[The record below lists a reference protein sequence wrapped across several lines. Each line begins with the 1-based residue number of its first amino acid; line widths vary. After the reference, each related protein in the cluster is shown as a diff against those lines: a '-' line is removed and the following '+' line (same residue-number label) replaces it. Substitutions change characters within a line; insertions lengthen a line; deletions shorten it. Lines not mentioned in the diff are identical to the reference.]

1 MRLHGHAR
9 FCTCMQDAL
18 KRPSVTSEA
27 RRRQILDAAVA
38 TIAADGLAKASFSAI
53 AERAGL
59 SSVGLIS
66 YHFAGRDELIGQ
78 IVADYY
84 ASITAHMQ
92 DRMAGISSP
101 TAALEAY
108 ISGVI
113 DYIGAHPAQMK
124 ALTEV
129 FLQGAMNHG
138 RVEEDAATGPRRGHP
153 AGGAASRRV
162 PPVRRTD
169 HGRADPTSGGR
180 VALPVGVPARART
193 ALVRPELCDRGGG
206 CVPVGDPERTA
217 AMTGAPSAGR
227 ARPTTL
233 LAGMAVDLVLPVI
246 VYYGLRSVGVAP
258 MPALLASALPPLV
271 SVVVTAVRGRRPDGL
286 GLVVAASVLVGA
298 LLSGTSGDPRA
309 LLMRDGW
316 LTGAW
321 SVVFLVGLRWGRPLT
336 FTLARPLLEGRRI
349 WDPRGG
355 GLRAPRPES
364 WDEVDV
370 TEPRFRRIWRVT
382 AVIWATAF
390 AVDAGLRIAM
400 ATALPVDVVPAL
412 SAALWPV
419 TLVLLQ
425 VVTNV
430 YLAVAGF
437 WRILL
442 AEQKSAAAAA

>member
-1 MRLHGHAR
+1 
-9 FCTCMQDAL
+9 
-18 KRPSVTSEA
+18 
-27 RRRQILDAAVA
+27 
-38 TIAADGLAKASFSAI
+38 
-53 AERAGL
+53 
-59 SSVGLIS
+59 
-66 YHFAGRDELIGQ
+66 
-78 IVADYY
+78 
-84 ASITAHMQ
+84 
-92 DRMAGISSP
+92 
-101 TAALEAY
+101 
-108 ISGVI
+108 
-113 DYIGAHPAQMK
+113 
-124 ALTEV
+124 
-129 FLQGAMNHG
+129 
-138 RVEEDAATGPRRGHP
+138 
-153 AGGAASRRV
+153 
-162 PPVRRTD
+162 
-169 HGRADPTSGGR
+169 
-180 VALPVGVPARART
+180 
-193 ALVRPELCDRGGG
+193 
-206 CVPVGDPERTA
+206 
-217 AMTGAPSAGR
+217 MTGAPSAGR

-364 WDEVDV
+364 WDELYS

-442 AEQKSAAAAA
+442 AEQTSAAAAA